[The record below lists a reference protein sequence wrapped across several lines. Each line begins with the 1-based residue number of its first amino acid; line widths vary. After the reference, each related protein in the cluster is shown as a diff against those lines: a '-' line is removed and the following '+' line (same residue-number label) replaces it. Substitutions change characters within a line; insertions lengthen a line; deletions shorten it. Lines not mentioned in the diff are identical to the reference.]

1 MKYIS
6 LSYRSQGVTVPWD
19 WCSAVTQ
26 HACFLEDSIS
36 NYILFSSLC
45 HFGFPCMVKF
55 LNVSPTGD
63 LVDGKRTGVTLFL
76 GDAFELH
83 LSVDGQLSQG
93 DKRLH
98 ICGGKKQPII
108 FCVLLEKWWTA
119 DVWHSIPVADYLCH
133 MHLMACLWAQSL
145 DLINSRVRSLALLLP
160 LITPLTSPW
169 LWPNTTPIT
178 PAAFVATSTPTQLTS
193 ILLRKV
199 RLYGSFGQ
207 KVWNDVFK

>member
-1 MKYIS
+1 MY
-6 LSYRSQGVTVPWD
+6 L
-19 WCSAVTQ
+19 
-26 HACFLEDSIS
+26 
-36 NYILFSSLC
+36 
-45 HFGFPCMVKF
+45 

-98 ICGGKKQPII
+98 ICGGEKKFII
-108 FCVLLEKWWTA
+108 FCALLEKWWTA
-119 DVWHSIPVADYLCH
+119 DVWHLIPVADYLCH
-133 MHLMACLWAQSL
+133 MHLMASLWARSL
-145 DLINSRVRSLALLLP
+145 DFINSRVRSLALLLP
-160 LITPLTSPW
+160 LIPPLTSPW

-178 PAAFVATSTPTQLTS
+178 PAASVATSTPTRLTS

-199 RLYGSFGQ
+199 RPRGSFGQ
-207 KVWNDVFK
+207 KVWNDEWK